1 MLIIGPIL
9 RKQRVRVRVSAQGV
23 TADLVQVKWD
33 IFVNCP
39 HGALRPIDAH
49 YMVTIIIIIYHTE
62 VSDPAGVQMPSG
74 PSAIQPAGHY
84 IT

>member
-33 IFVNCP
+33 IFVNCL
-39 HGALRPIDAH
+39 HGALRPVGAH
-49 YMVTIIIIIYHTE
+49 YMVTIIIIIYYME
-62 VSDPAGVQMPSG
+62 VSAPAGVQMPSG
-74 PSAIQPAGHY
+74 PSAIQPAGHH

>member
-1 MLIIGPIL
+1 MFIIGPIL
-9 RKQRVRVRVSAQGV
+9 RKQRVRVRVSALGV

-39 HGALRPIDAH
+39 HGALRPVGAH

-74 PSAIQPAGHY
+74 PSAIQPAGHH

>member
-33 IFVNCP
+33 IFVNCL
-39 HGALRPIDAH
+39 HGALRPVGAH
-49 YMVTIIIIIYHTE
+49 YLVTIIIIMNRKGRQQQARNYSI
-62 VSDPAGVQMPSG
+62 G
-74 PSAIQPAGHY
+74 
-84 IT
+84 